1 MSRVHIVGGGLAGS
15 EAAYQIAKRGH
26 SVVLHEMRPVVASP
40 AHHTDKLAE
49 LVCSNSLKSNQR
61 ENAAGLLKEEMRE
74 LDSLI
79 ISVADQTRV
88 PAGQALA
95 VDREAFSKQITKKIS
110 EMSNITILRE
120 EVTEIPDSGQ
130 DLWIVASGPLT
141 SAKLLESLQRKLGEP
156 YLHFYDA
163 AAPLVSV
170 DSLDM
175 SKIYRASRYDKG
187 DADYLNCPFQKHEYE
202 LFWQSLI
209 EAEQSPLHEFEKG
222 SFFEGCIP
230 VEELARRGK
239 ETLAFGPLKPIGLRD
254 PITRITPYAVVQL
267 RQDNVA
273 GNLYGLVGF
282 QTNLKFSEQKRVF
295 SLIPGLKNAE
305 FVRYGVMHRNAFIN
319 SPKLLKPTMQLK
331 ENDAVF
337 FAGQLSGVEGYIESA
352 ATGLICGINC
362 ARILDNQDTIIPP
375 KETMLGS
382 LMHYITHADE
392 KSFQPMNAVFGIV
405 PPLEKPIRN
414 KQQRYQAYS
423 IRALESIRAWKDC
436 LE

>member
-95 VDREAFSKQITKKIS
+95 VDREAFSKQITRKIS
-110 EMSNITILRE
+110 AMSNITIMRE

>member
-110 EMSNITILRE
+110 AMSNITIMRE

-254 PITRITPYAVVQL
+254 PITGITPYAVVQL

-295 SLIPGLKNAE
+295 SLIPGLQNAE

>member
-110 EMSNITILRE
+110 AMSNITIMRE

-295 SLIPGLKNAE
+295 SLIPGLQNAE

-362 ARILDNQDTIIPP
+362 ARILDNQDTVIPP

-423 IRALESIRAWKDC
+423 TRALESIRAWKDC

>member
-95 VDREAFSKQITKKIS
+95 VDREAFSKQITRKIS
-110 EMSNITILRE
+110 AMSNITIMRE

-254 PITRITPYAVVQL
+254 PITGITPYAVVQL

>member
-110 EMSNITILRE
+110 AMSNITIMRE

-254 PITRITPYAVVQL
+254 PITGITPYAVVQL

-295 SLIPGLKNAE
+295 SLIPGLQNAE

-362 ARILDNQDTIIPP
+362 ARILDNQDTVIPP

-423 IRALESIRAWKDC
+423 TRALESIRAWKDC

>member
-110 EMSNITILRE
+110 AMSNITIMRE

-254 PITRITPYAVVQL
+254 PITGITPYAVVQL

-362 ARILDNQDTIIPP
+362 ARILDNQDTVIPP

>member
-110 EMSNITILRE
+110 AMSNITIMRE

-254 PITRITPYAVVQL
+254 PITGITPYAVVQL

-295 SLIPGLKNAE
+295 SLIPGLQNAE

-362 ARILDNQDTIIPP
+362 ARILDNQDTVIPP

>member
-95 VDREAFSKQITKKIS
+95 VDREAFSKQITRKIS
-110 EMSNITILRE
+110 AMSNITIMRE

-130 DLWIVASGPLT
+130 DLWILASGPLT

>member
-1 MSRVHIVGGGLAGS
+1 
-15 EAAYQIAKRGH
+15 
-26 SVVLHEMRPVVASP
+26 
-40 AHHTDKLAE
+40 
-49 LVCSNSLKSNQR
+49 
-61 ENAAGLLKEEMRE
+61 
-74 LDSLI
+74 
-79 ISVADQTRV
+79 
-88 PAGQALA
+88 
-95 VDREAFSKQITKKIS
+95 
-110 EMSNITILRE
+110 MSNITIMRE